1 MQVILHDDIDIEMS
15 VCKMYS
21 ICYTKTISCPVIR
34 YLVSSLESDSIKL
47 SYIGVALN
55 KEHAIAWIAHMKD
68 ILWKCCC
75 YLDELQPEFQAD
87 MRTILLYLHTLVA
100 FTSTNTWILLR
111 AKHMEVLKPGLN
123 QLCANMMGHL
133 ITKGFYVIL
142 KVLNM

>member
-1 MQVILHDDIDIEMS
+1 MQVMPRDIIDMEMS
-15 VCKMYS
+15 ACKMYS
-21 ICYTKTISCPVIR
+21 IYSTKTISCGVVR

-55 KEHAIAWIAHMKD
+55 KEHAIAWISHVKD
-68 ILWKCCC
+68 ILWKCCY
-75 YLDELQPEFQAD
+75 YLDELRPEFQAD

-100 FTSTNTWILLR
+100 FTSTSTWVLLR

-133 ITKGFYVIL
+133 ITKGFYVVL
-142 KVLNM
+142 KVLNT